1 MSELSL
7 LRQHPGLSGFIRD
20 FQEEHLSEIEFLLG
34 QRQKY
39 VLNPELPWPE
49 IAELEHRIGAH
60 VDAMCEGGTVALE
73 LVREAM
79 AGGDEAQAMAGL
91 HVMASFQEAEGTDGL
106 GEVLRALEE
115 VAADLLHVWEEVLVL
130 LEHPRVADRVGSLLA
145 SPRPEVR
152 AVAARILGRRH
163 EGNAERILPLLDD
176 ASLEVRHAAVMAL
189 GRLDYRPAVTAIEN
203 LLQYV
208 PVSEWEP
215 LTFAAMCLGS
225 PRALKHCRQACQAGG
240 ELPSG
245 FPQLLA
251 MAGEERDLPILQKL
265 CAHPKLA
272 SRAIAAVGILG
283 VPSSVPFL
291 IEHLSSDALEVRL
304 AAGTALNLITG
315 ANLYVTTRALE
326 EGADG
331 DEPGRMVRLPQT
343 DATTWTE
350 WWDGH
355 EPRFSG
361 SRRFRRGKPLSL
373 GICVEELADPNS
385 PFEVRERAA
394 QELRIHSKQAI
405 GFEPDWPIRRQ
416 RAAINRWQD
425 WWLEHRGSRPFRR

>member
-1 MSELSL
+1 MPSSL
-7 LRQHPGLSGFIRD
+7 LYHPDAQEFLHE
-20 FQEEHLSEIEFLLG
+20 FQEEHLSELEFLLG
-34 QRQKY
+34 QRQQY
-39 VLNPELPWPE
+39 MREPQRPWPE
-49 IAELEHRIGAH
+49 ASDLERRIEAH
-60 VDAMCEGGTVALE
+60 VDAMRASGTVALE
-73 LVREAM
+73 LAREAM
-79 AGGDEAQAMAGL
+79 TSGDEAQVMAG
-91 HVMASFQEAEGTDGL
+91 VYVVASFQERDGTDGL
-106 GEVLRALEE
+106 GEAIHSLEE
-115 VAADLLHVWEEVLVL
+115 TAEDLLSVWEEVLVL
-130 LEHPRVADRVGSLLA
+130 LEHPRVADRANSLLA

-176 ASLEVRHAAVMAL
+176 ASLEVRSAAVMAL
-189 GRLDYRPAVTAIEN
+189 ARLDYRPAVTAIEN

-208 PVSEWEP
+208 PVSDWEP
-215 LTFAAMCLGS
+215 LTFAAMSLGS

-245 FPQLLA
+245 FPRLLA

-272 SRAIAAVGILG
+272 SRAVAAVGILG

-315 ANLYVTTRALE
+315 ANLYVTMRALE

-343 DATTWTE
+343 DATTWNE

-355 EPRFSG
+355 VPRFSG

-373 GICVEELADPNS
+373 GICVEELADPHS

-416 RAAINRWQD
+416 RAAIDRWQD
-425 WWLEHRGSRPFRR
+425 WWLDHKGSRPFRR